1 MVLPEGFSINSNA
14 ADGKTSCSDAEASF
28 GTTNEAHCPEAS
40 KIGTL
45 NIETALLPGPLP
57 GYLYLGNPLP
67 GNRYRVFLAADGF
80 NVHVKLAGRA
90 ELDKATG
97 QIRVIFEDLPETPFQ
112 KFSLHIFGSERGAL
126 ATPTKCG
133 TYGIT
138 TTFTPWAAVL
148 GKQTRRPSSR
158 SHKGQT
164 ALPARRPPA
173 PSTQASKPL
182 RPATPRAPIPP
193 SPCA

>member
-1 MVLPEGFSINSNA
+1 MAQAGLDLLAYDGGETSAAAPFPEITGCDVLSFNPSLAARPSTTATDSPSGLDVELTVPQYESPTVPSPSEIKGTEMVLPEGFSINSNA

-90 ELDKATG
+90 EL
-97 QIRVIFEDLPETPFQ
+97 
-112 KFSLHIFGSERGAL
+112 
-126 ATPTKCG
+126 TK
-133 TYGIT
+133 
-138 TTFTPWAAVL
+138 
-148 GKQTRRPSSR
+148 Q
-158 SHKGQT
+158 
-164 ALPARRPPA
+164 PAR
-173 PSTQASKPL
+173 SG
-182 RPATPRAPIPP
+182 
-193 SPCA
+193 